1 MGPTPGEQ
9 IWESRN
15 PSTDGRELRYLL
27 KGSDSPQGNN
37 INSRGPLLARRAR
50 VKPTG
55 SRMKMNAALKGPNPS
70 ADGFNPFRVGAD

>member
-1 MGPTPGEQ
+1 MRWLLAT
-9 IWESRN
+9 
-15 PSTDGRELRYLL
+15 LL

-37 INSRGPLLARRAR
+37 VNSRGPLLARRAW

-55 SRMKMNAALKGPNPS
+55 SRMRMDAALKRPNPS